1 MKLRTND
8 ANYLNH
14 VDRWWGT
21 LLPRLTPL
29 LYSNGG
35 PVIMVQVCFPVVVVS
50 ENAYIWCYTTPLVG
64 HAAAVPHSA
73 FYLNGG
79 PVIMVVQL

>member
-35 PVIMVQVCFPVVVVS
+35 PVIMVQVCFPVVAVS

-64 HAAAVPHSA
+64 HRCCRASICFSTSMAAQS
-73 FYLNGG
+73 
-79 PVIMVVQL
+79 

>member
-14 VDRWWGT
+14 VDRWWGM

-35 PVIMVQVCFPVVVVS
+35 PVIMVQVR
-50 ENAYIWCYTTPLVG
+50 
-64 HAAAVPHSA
+64 
-73 FYLNGG
+73 
-79 PVIMVVQL
+79 

>member
-1 MKLRTND
+1 MMQHASTSMPCIMTCTAVVQLTGGVTMKLRTND

-35 PVIMVQVCFPVVVVS
+35 PVIMVQVCFS
-50 ENAYIWCYTTPLVG
+50 GSC
-64 HAAAVPHSA
+64 
-73 FYLNGG
+73 
-79 PVIMVVQL
+79 M

>member
-1 MKLRTND
+1 MPCITMCNAIVQLTGGATMKLRTND

-14 VDRWWGT
+14 VDRWWGA

-35 PVIMVQVCFPVVVVS
+35 PVIMVQVCFLVAAVCEIV
-50 ENAYIWCYTTPLVG
+50 YIWC
-64 HAAAVPHSA
+64 
-73 FYLNGG
+73 
-79 PVIMVVQL
+79 